1 VLWKLD
7 RGPII
12 RLVGFDIE
20 VTGMLPRPV
29 RHRLVELVG
38 EDAVAER
45 GGHIVITAR
54 DQAAMIGVLHRLN
67 DLGLDIDRI
76 ERT

>member
-1 VLWKLD
+1 MA
-7 RGPII
+7 
-12 RLVGFDIE
+12 FDIE
-20 VTGMLPRPV
+20 VAGMLQRTI

-38 EDAVAER
+38 DDAVAER
-45 GGHIVITAR
+45 GGHIVVSAR
-54 DQAAMIGVLHRLN
+54 DQSAMIGILHRLN

>member
-1 VLWKLD
+1 MA
-7 RGPII
+7 
-12 RLVGFDIE
+12 FDIE
-20 VTGMLPRPV
+20 VAGTLQQTI

-38 EDAVAER
+38 DNAVAER
-45 GGHIVITAR
+45 AGRTVVSAR
-54 DQAAMIGVLHRLN
+54 DQSAMIGILHRLN